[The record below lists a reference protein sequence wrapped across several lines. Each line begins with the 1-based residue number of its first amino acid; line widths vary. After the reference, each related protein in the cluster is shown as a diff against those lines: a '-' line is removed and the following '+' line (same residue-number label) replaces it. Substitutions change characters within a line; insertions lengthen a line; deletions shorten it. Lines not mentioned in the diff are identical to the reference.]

1 MQRGVEVGHAAASA
15 RSLVSRSAAASALKS
30 RTSCSRTSSCT
41 SAIECA
47 SAQRWNGS
55 PFSPRVA
62 CPHCHGWELRGEPLA
77 PIRPARNTGPHRRAC
92 AAAEPVSQDV
102 VLLTR
107 GEELDDDQ
115 VTHLRRTSVAA
126 ETRERVGVA

>member
-1 MQRGVEVGHAAASA
+1 MHSGGTGRH
-15 RSLVSRSAAASALKS
+15 
-30 RTSCSRTSSCT
+30 
-41 SAIECA
+41 
-47 SAQRWNGS
+47 S
-55 PFSPRVA
+55 PLRVA
-62 CPHCHGWELRGEPLA
+62 CPHCHGWELRGSPWPRFGLPGTLA
-77 PIRPARNTGPHRRAC
+77 RTVERA
-92 AAAEPVSQDV
+92 VLLSRWSQDV